1 MKRKT
6 RSFIDCAVE
15 SLTLAMEL
23 FNRPAETARQEGI
36 LLLLNHSF
44 EMLLKAVVLE
54 KTGRIHNPREKFNY
68 GFEKCLSI
76 AHLQLALL
84 DKDEAL
90 ILKNL
95 NGFRDAAAHDLVQ
108 ISEGLL
114 YGHAQSA
121 LNIFVTLL
129 KKVFARDLSRELPR
143 RVLPICTVAPTD
155 ISMVVGEDMNII
167 AGLLGGRHRREDEA
181 EARLRPY
188 RVIEK
193 NIRNM
198 QGAGQEAPTT
208 PRLVRGIKSGDW
220 KAVLPM
226 VAGLVQPT
234 SSGIPISLHLTKRDG
249 FPVRV
254 DPTAPTAIA
263 FRYVRPE
270 DKYPYLTGE
279 LAKKLAITTN
289 KLVSFAKLLQLKGND
304 DYHTALKVSAT
315 GVVNRYS
322 EKSRQVISE
331 AVARHGTE
339 ALWKMTKEARKLE
352 PRDYFAPKA
361 GDQPAP
367 APAAPSPRQEPQPGG
382 QTG

>member
-6 RSFIDCAVE
+6 RSSIDCAVE

-68 GFEKCLSI
+68 GFEKCVSI
-76 AHLQLALL
+76 VHLQLGLL

-167 AGLLGGRHRREDEA
+167 AGLLGGDIAGKTKLRHASDPTGSSRRTFA
-181 EARLRPY
+181 TC
-188 RVIEK
+188 RV
-193 NIRNM
+193 
-198 QGAGQEAPTT
+198 
-208 PRLVRGIKSGDW
+208 
-220 KAVLPM
+220 
-226 VAGLVQPT
+226 
-234 SSGIPISLHLTKRDG
+234 
-249 FPVRV
+249 PVRKRQRLHGWCAV
-254 DPTAPTAIA
+254 SSPVTGRLS
-263 FRYVRPE
+263 FRWS
-270 DKYPYLTGE
+270 
-279 LAKKLAITTN
+279 
-289 KLVSFAKLLQLKGND
+289 LVS
-304 DYHTALKVSAT
+304 S
-315 GVVNRYS
+315 
-322 EKSRQVISE
+322 
-331 AVARHGTE
+331 
-339 ALWKMTKEARKLE
+339 
-352 PRDYFAPKA
+352 
-361 GDQPAP
+361 
-367 APAAPSPRQEPQPGG
+367 SPRRRDSPSAC
-382 QTG
+382 T